1 MVEATGVVRSFRKS
15 MQIEKMAKDIIS
27 GNTSMCSKARER
39 EFRKNIDKEM
49 IREIGERP
57 GGMECNGMS
66 RGEREREPKKECAIL
81 LNVAEKASNIRMK
94 QF

>member
-1 MVEATGVVRSFRKS
+1 
-15 MQIEKMAKDIIS
+15 MAKDIIP

-57 GGMECNGMS
+57 GEWSVMECQ
-66 RGEREREPKKECAIL
+66 GEREKAKGVCNIIKCCREGK
-81 LNVAEKASNIRMK
+81 
-94 QF
+94 